1 MQLHKAALCGVRCR
15 EAPNNPAWLFACL
28 SSCRRREADLVPSL
42 CLGWFLTV
50 KSEAG
55 GYTSDQELRSAYTG
69 LDLAQDTKYGLY
81 KLA

>member
-1 MQLHKAALCGVRCR
+1 M
-15 EAPNNPAWLFACL
+15 
-28 SSCRRREADLVPSL
+28 PSL